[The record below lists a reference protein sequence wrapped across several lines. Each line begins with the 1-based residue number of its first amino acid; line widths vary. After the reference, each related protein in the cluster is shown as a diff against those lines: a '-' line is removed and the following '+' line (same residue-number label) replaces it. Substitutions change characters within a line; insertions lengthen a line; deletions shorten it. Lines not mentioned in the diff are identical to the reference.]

1 MTHRKTMSQQKSLG
15 CPSISRKRGP
25 KYTSQERV
33 HHFLP
38 PLGKAAKSLTAAV
51 TTPSEMQMEWKGR
64 DAVYQRRHKTYLAEA
79 AFFAR
84 KEMKGFCKG
93 KDDGNRRAA
102 ADVRV
107 LQWVAVAE

>member
-1 MTHRKTMSQQKSLG
+1 M
-15 CPSISRKRGP
+15 
-25 KYTSQERV
+25 
-33 HHFLP
+33 
-38 PLGKAAKSLTAAV
+38 
-51 TTPSEMQMEWKGR
+51 
-64 DAVYQRRHKTYLAEA
+64 YQRRHKTYLAEA

-84 KEMKGFCKG
+84 KEMKGFCKE